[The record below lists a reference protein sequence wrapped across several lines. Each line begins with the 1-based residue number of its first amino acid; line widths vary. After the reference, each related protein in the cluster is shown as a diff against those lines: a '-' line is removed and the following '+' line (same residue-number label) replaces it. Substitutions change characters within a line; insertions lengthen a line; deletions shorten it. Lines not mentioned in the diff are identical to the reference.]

1 MGAGTNAVTTRAI
14 TNNTA
19 TTSALTANTNLVT
32 ANTVKNYVAWS
43 TNTNWATVV
52 TNAKAGIGE
61 IVIHCVLSNNDFVDI
76 FMLASSIDT
85 TSRRVMGLC
94 AANDAKGLRVSFTVT
109 TTTISSTLT
118 LVQGGAVSGTSI
130 SSTTYYYR

>member
-118 LVQGGAVSGTSI
+118 LV
-130 SSTTYYYR
+130 